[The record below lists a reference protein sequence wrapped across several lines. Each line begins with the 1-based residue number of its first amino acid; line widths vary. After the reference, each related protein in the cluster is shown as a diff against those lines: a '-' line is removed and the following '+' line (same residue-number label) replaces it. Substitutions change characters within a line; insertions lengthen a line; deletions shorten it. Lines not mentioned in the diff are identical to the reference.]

1 LSLAPL
7 YSLLG
12 LAQRAG
18 QVASGE
24 TAAELAL
31 KKGKGKLA
39 LLAEDASERTRQR
52 FLFLAKKA
60 GVPCYWGGDR
70 ETLGAAIGKAP
81 RSMVVVTADSF
92 AKGMMEI
99 LERTGASPITV

>member
-31 KKGKGKLA
+31 KKGQGKLA
-39 LLAEDASERTRQR
+39 LLADDASERTRER
-52 FLFLAKKA
+52 FLFLVQKA
-60 GVPCYWGGDR
+60 GVPCYGGGNR
-70 ETLGAAIGKAP
+70 EALGAAIGKAP

-92 AKGMMEI
+92 AKGLIEI
-99 LERTGASPITV
+99 LKRTGASPITA